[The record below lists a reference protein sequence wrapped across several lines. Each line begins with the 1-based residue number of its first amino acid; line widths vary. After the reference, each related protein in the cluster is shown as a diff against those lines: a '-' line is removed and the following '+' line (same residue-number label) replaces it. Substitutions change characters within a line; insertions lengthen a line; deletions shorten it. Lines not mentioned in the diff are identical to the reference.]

1 MTVMKLTITMSG
13 RTWAYAGATLGGL
26 VSIAANVAHSYVP
39 PAQAAADWSP
49 KFGAVVGSV
58 VWPVFLFV
66 AVEILARVAWP
77 HGLTWQLLR
86 WLGLAP
92 VGAVAALVSYR
103 HLSGLLAFY
112 GEEPLVCVLGP
123 LAVDGLMIMATAA
136 ILATGQHTRT
146 TASTHSSSAATT
158 APTRTT
164 ATPSTTETPSTTAP
178 SSTTATPS
186 TTAKPRK
193 TATPRKT
200 TKPRTTASSHADQTV
215 PAVPDA
221 SSRVPA
227 PILTPSPEPAP
238 KPDTVPADRTEP
250 VPTPADIAARV
261 TPSPTSIP
269 LRPTATRPATAGPP
283 KPGPRKTAPTAPV
296 EPLAA
301 PATDTP
307 VTEPEPAQQPL
318 PMPVDPALLAKA
330 REIAEQYRT
339 DNGVP
344 IKPGQLA
351 ARLRVNSELAT
362 QALAVLDLGPNNPAT
377 HIPTVNGSPVKATR

>member
-136 ILATGQHTRT
+136 ILATGQHIST

-158 APTRTT
+158 ATPSITAPLSTTAPFSTTATPRTT
-164 ATPSTTETPSTTAP
+164 ATPSI
-178 SSTTATPS
+178 
-186 TTAKPRK
+186 
-193 TATPRKT
+193 TATPRT
-200 TKPRTTASSHADQTV
+200 TAPLSTTASSHSDQTV

-227 PILTPSPEPAP
+227 PTLTPSPEPAP
-238 KPDTVPADRTEP
+238 KPDTAPARTEA

-269 LRPTATRPATAGPP
+269 LRPTATRPATAGTP
-283 KPGPRKTAPTAPV
+283 KPGPRKTALTAPV
-296 EPLAA
+296 EALAA

-307 VTEPEPAQQPL
+307 VTEPEPAQPPL
-318 PMPVDPALLAKA
+318 PMPVDPALLVKA

-339 DNGVP
+339 DNGGP

-351 ARLRVNSELAT
+351 ARLRVNSEQAT
-362 QALAVLDLGPNNPAT
+362 QALAVLDLGPNHPIAE
-377 HIPTVNGSPVKATR
+377 IPTVNGTPVKAAR